1 MSSQYKFINLSTNL
15 NRVFLM
21 KQEITKRTYTIL
33 EKFLRIQNNG
43 TRDEK
48 NEYKVILPL
57 LAI

>member
-33 EKFLRIQNNG
+33 EKFLSIQNNG

>member
-1 MSSQYKFINLSTNL
+1 MSSQYKFIDLSTNL

-33 EKFLRIQNNG
+33 EKFLSIQNNG

>member
-1 MSSQYKFINLSTNL
+1 
-15 NRVFLM
+15 M

-33 EKFLRIQNNG
+33 EKFLSIQNNG

-48 NEYKVILPL
+48 NEYKVILPH